1 MSFGISAAG
10 WGAIGAIGSI
20 GGSLLGASSSRKAA
34 STQAAAAERAA
45 ELQDLQFQKSQEQ
58 QLYQYQQNRADILTQ
73 LAQQREDYTPY
84 REIGTNALRE
94 LAAGTRPNGEFSQAY
109 ERTPFEA
116 DPGYQ
121 FRLNEG
127 TKGIQRAAA
136 ARGGMYSGATLKAL
150 ARFNSDLASQEYGN
164 YDARQNT
171 RENQFNLNRDFRRNN
186 LASLAGIGQTATRDV
201 NAAGSNATGMLAS
214 GGTNYANTLAQLA
227 SNNANNRAAGTTNAA
242 EARAS
247 GYIGSSNAIGK
258 GLANLYNNYQ
268 AGNWQPTNQYGNTP
282 SISNSLADWSN
293 NQYGY
298 LDPGYDGP

>member
-1 MSFGISAAG
+1 MTYWTAGAA
-10 WGAIGAIGSI
+10 IF
-20 GGSLLGASSSRKAA
+20 GSLLGSSSSKKAA
-34 STQAAAAERAA
+34 NTQAAAADRAA
-45 ELQDLQFQKSQEQ
+45 QLQDAQFQKSQEQ

-84 REIGTNALRE
+84 REVGTNALRT
-94 LAAGTRPNGEFSQAY
+94 LAAGATPNGEFSQTY
-109 ERTPFEA
+109 QRTPFET

-121 FRLNEG
+121 FRLTEG
-127 TKGIQRAAA
+127 DKGIRRAAA

-201 NAAGSNATGMLAS
+201 NAAGSNATGMLTS
-214 GGTNYANTLAQLA
+214 GGTNYANTIAQLA
-227 SNNANNRAAGTTNAA
+227 SNNANNQAAGLTNAA

-247 GYIGSSNAIGK
+247 GYVGSANAIGK
-258 GLANLYNNYQ
+258 GIANIYNGYQ
-268 AGNWQPTNQYGNTP
+268 AGNWQPRNQYGNTP
-282 SISNSLADWSN
+282 AISNSLADWSQSQN
-293 NQYGY
+293 GY